1 MHLTSVRCIQCR
13 VDDIEDKF
21 QIEGKLASPL
31 PIKIFQSYSREKFA
45 AVLMIS
51 VGVAACTLKSGT
63 SMSDRTRST
72 TSTDPNSRA
81 EFLWW
86 VFGLAMMALSLFVM
100 AGMGIYQEI
109 IYKKYG
115 RCADEAK
122 YYCVRQL
129 T

>member
-1 MHLTSVRCIQCR
+1 MSLKQ
-13 VDDIEDKF
+13 F
-21 QIEGKLASPL
+21 FP
-31 PIKIFQSYSREKFA
+31 QSYSREKFA

-51 VGVAACTLKSGT
+51 VGVAACTVKSGT
-63 SMSDRTRST
+63 SMSDKTKAAKT
-72 TSTDPNSRA
+72 TPENSG

-109 IYKKYG
+109 IYGKYG

-122 YYCVRQL
+122 YYCVRQVTRL
-129 T
+129 LRER